1 MKYSG
6 RKPERT
12 DIKSAM
18 IGLGIM
24 SLCIVLAAMLVTTF
38 TISGTL
44 AESKMEV
51 VTMAALSISAVIGSF
66 TVKSVKGQGNTKAIL
81 IYAGYNVALIL
92 LSGLIVSKG
101 VTHNLLIKMGFLA
114 LGSAAGLLNSK
125 SRTKKY
131 KKIIN
136 K

>member
-1 MKYSG
+1 
-6 RKPERT
+6 
-12 DIKSAM
+12 
-18 IGLGIM
+18 
-24 SLCIVLAAMLVTTF
+24 
-38 TISGTL
+38 
-44 AESKMEV
+44 
-51 VTMAALSISAVIGSF
+51 MAALSISAVIGSF

-81 IYAGYNVALIL
+81 IYAGCNVALIL

-101 VTHNLLIKMGFLA
+101 VTHNLLIKLGFLA